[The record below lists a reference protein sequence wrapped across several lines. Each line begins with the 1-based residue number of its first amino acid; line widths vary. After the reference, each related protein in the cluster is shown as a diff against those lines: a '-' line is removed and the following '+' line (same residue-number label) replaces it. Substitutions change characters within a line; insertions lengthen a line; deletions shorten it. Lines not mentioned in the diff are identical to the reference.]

1 MQLASEVTMTVNQQA
16 TYLIVETSVQENLHL
31 QVFRWKD
38 IVKAEHVPTHTKKVH
53 RRTDYE
59 VKSLLYKSVPASFES
74 LQLHEA
80 LFNNLLQNIIRHM
93 T

>member
-1 MQLASEVTMTVNQQA
+1 MTVDQPA
-16 TYLIVETSVQENLHL
+16 THLIVETSVQENLHL

-38 IVKAEHVPTHTKKVH
+38 IVKAEHVPPQKKEEKKKKVH

-80 LFNNLLQNIIRHM
+80 LFNNLLLNIIKHM
-93 T
+93 R